1 MWRILLKVTGF
12 SITQSERFSGA
23 GKTGGQ
29 HWQVRQAHV
38 LITQELTGY
47 SEAWTLTIYRS
58 APTDTPQDRVA
69 ENLNKRS
76 C

>member
-1 MWRILLKVTGF
+1 MTGF

-23 GKTGGQ
+23 GKAGGQ

-47 SEAWTLTIYRS
+47 SEACL
-58 APTDTPQDRVA
+58 D
-69 ENLNKRS
+69 LNHLQISPNRHTS
-76 C
+76 RQSG